1 MSTLKKIITG
11 SLIYYLPIV
20 GNVLLSVFSY
30 LFLSTQEAT
39 IVITSQFLAA
49 AGVGVYGI
57 VCGQA
62 TIVLAKQKIVVER
75 FLLRLFVVTFPA
87 AIVGMIS
94 LALLSNKTVS
104 SELVLIASALTV
116 VDGILLIFR
125 SAGFTRYLNR
135 RSKISSELVVV
146 SLLRVIISVSPLMRD
161 IKFLIYLVVVIS
173 ILLFCYAIIY
183 GVLRGGLRR
192 RKRVAV
198 LFQGNKVFYLLVSGF
213 LNGLVPFLLMLGVE
227 QNLANENLTELFIL
241 RIALTGN
248 LLIRACVDLM
258 LATKRL
264 VFAEIGLSFTSII
277 LMCFALISHRTAILM
292 AVLPSLAYVAKSA
305 FLHNLIRVN
314 FNRTLISP
322 SVLVFTY
329 PFILQ
334 FASPKV
340 SIILSFIMATVSYAY
355 FTKQFKDQWNHTFF
369 ISIACMGVLL
379 YAA

>member
-1 MSTLKKIITG
+1 MPILKKIITG
-11 SLIYYLPIV
+11 GLIYYLPIV
-20 GNVLLSVFSY
+20 GNVLLSVTS
-30 LFLSTQEAT
+30 FLCLGIQEAT
-39 IVITSQFLAA
+39 VVITGQFLAA

-75 FLLRLFVVTFPA
+75 FLLRLLVVTFPA
-87 AIVGMIS
+87 AIVGMLS
-94 LALLSNKTVS
+94 LAFLSNKAVS
-104 SELVLIASALTV
+104 PELVLIATALTV

-146 SLLRVIISVSPLMRD
+146 SLLRV
-161 IKFLIYLVVVIS
+161 VIS
-173 ILLFCYAIIY
+173 ISPLIGSIDFVIYTVVLIAFGLFCYAIIF

-192 RKRVAV
+192 RRRVAV
-198 LFQGNKVFYLLVSGF
+198 LFQGDKVFYLLVSGF

-227 QNLANENLTELFIL
+227 QDSVNENLTELFIL

-258 LATKRL
+258 LATKRF
-264 VFAEIGLSFTSII
+264 VFAEIGLSVTSII
-277 LMCFALISHRTAILM
+277 LMCFALLSHRPAILM

-305 FLHNLIRVN
+305 YLHNLIKVD

-322 SVLVFTY
+322 SILVFTY
-329 PFILQ
+329 PMILQ
-334 FASPKV
+334 FASPQV
-340 SIILSFIMATVSYAY
+340 SIILSFMMATVSYVY

-369 ISIACMGVLL
+369 ISIACMGALL